1 MTQLLDAYTRKE
13 LAQQLHRST
22 QTLANWTTQGVGP
35 KQTVVM
41 GRVYYLKSDVQAWL
55 DAEMNPAA

>member
-1 MTQLLDAYTRKE
+1 MSQLLDAYTRKE

-22 QTLANWTTQGVGP
+22 QTLANWATQGIGP

-41 GRVYYLKSDVQAWL
+41 GRVYYRKSDVDEWL
-55 DAEMNPAA
+55 NTQMNAA